1 MLKSLKDIT
10 KPIKKIRKLLNC
22 QILDDINQ
30 YKNQRTLFTKFFDES
45 INELFL
51 AAYYHYPNLELY
63 IQFHKEKTYAHS
75 VFKTHFSKYFTLYGI
90 KQIQLDKKQ
99 LYPFVYQAL
108 YDEKPNIN
116 LEYVNGVIKYLKE
129 NKKYKGK
136 YIVNLLIFK
145 RKPVEFKIKDVQ
157 FLMDSRKS
165 LNNLIIY
172 NKNLKQKCT
181 IASMF
186 FNKNSLDFLNIMKF
200 NKFLEFKKKN
210 TAFIKYRNF
219 LFGEINTSDHYKFM
233 LYSSIVLFLLGA
245 RQNNDLDIYID
256 DLAKAQTDNIYT
268 KINKNLLDNAVGSCD
283 VSIRKTKHWP
293 HYWDNWLD
301 KWASL
306 CEAKE
311 FKYII
316 GKNDYHFYFLGVK
329 IIGIDCDV
337 QRRVCR
343 NRPRAI
349 GDLIML
355 NKYFNMNIRLPRMP
369 ANKTEYKS
377 CKGLNRKEIK
387 ELIEDDWK
395 YNDELNECSKETPTD
410 QKRFRDTVQWF
421 LKKGYGEEMS
431 IGYIKCLVK

>member
-1 MLKSLKDIT
+1 MLKSLKGLV
-10 KPIKKIRKLLNC
+10 KPIKKIRKLLTC

-30 YKNQRTLFTKFFDES
+30 YGNQKTLFTKFSDES

-51 AAYYHYPNLELY
+51 TAYYHYPNLELY

-75 VFKTHFSKYFTLYGI
+75 VFKKHFAKYFTLYGI

-99 LYPFVYQAL
+99 LYPFIYQVF
-108 YDEKPNIN
+108 YDENPKIN
-116 LEYVNGVIKYLKE
+116 LAYIDSVIKYLKE

-136 YIVNLLIFK
+136 YIVNLLMFK
-145 RKPVEFKIKDVQ
+145 RKPVEFTIKDAQ
-157 FLMDSRKS
+157 FLMNSRKS

-172 NKNLKQKCT
+172 NKNSKQKCT
-181 IASMF
+181 IASLF
-186 FNKNSLDFLNIMKF
+186 FNSKSLDFLNIMKF
-200 NKFLEFKKKN
+200 NKFLEFMDKN
-210 TAFIKYRNF
+210 RSFTKYRNF
-219 LFGEINTSDHYKFM
+219 LFGEVNTADHYKFM

-256 DLAKAQTDNIYT
+256 DLAKSQTNNIYT
-268 KINKNLLDNAVGSCD
+268 KIKNNLLDNMVGECD

-301 KWASL
+301 KWAGM

-329 IIGIDCDV
+329 IIGLNCDI
-337 QRRVCR
+337 QRRITR

-355 NKYFNMNIRLPRMP
+355 NKYYNMNVRLPKMP
-369 ANKTEYKS
+369 DNKVEYKS
-377 CKGLNRKEIK
+377 CSGLNRREIRK
-387 ELIEDDWK
+387 LIDEDWK
-395 YNDELNECSKETPTD
+395 YDEKLNECSKETPTD
-410 QKRFRDTVQWF
+410 QKRFRDTIKWF
-421 LKKGYGEEMS
+421 LKKNYDEEMS
-431 IGYIKCLVK
+431 IGYLKHLVK